1 MLGKLRN
8 PQVQNGSGSNKTE
21 PVYLAFKQ
29 KVIRF
34 LAKVLAK
41 ISRIGHFNKGE
52 IKGSDRGAKEINR
65 PLAVVLFNGAAVGST
80 SEAPKTNPPL
90 AVVLTTNLI
99 FSTHLLFGYHQRPTV
114 TLSVSAMS
122 CSLSF
127 RGCCTKSNA
136 TDKRVVRD
144 RPTGLRC

>member
-65 PLAVVLFNGAAVGST
+65 PLAVVLFDGVAIGLTDV
-80 SEAPKTNPPL
+80 APEINQPL
-90 AVVLTTNLI
+90 
-99 FSTHLLFGYHQRPTV
+99 
-114 TLSVSAMS
+114 
-122 CSLSF
+122 
-127 RGCCTKSNA
+127 
-136 TDKRVVRD
+136 
-144 RPTGLRC
+144 